1 MTGSSAR
8 RRCGSAWSTK
18 PGPARSFHTGS
29 DDSQPDASRP
39 PPSRSALSARRKASR
54 ALLRR
59 VRMATR
65 VPTGTAALPG
75 AAVPPAAHSSHTRPR
90 SAPALQRQAERPRL
104 SRERLITRQPSVPA
118 AFLRVPSARRS
129 GGRGEAGMRVEG
141 KSSLKPC
148 FLRRSNSR
156 SRGNCSRGGAERGSV
171 GPGSGARRRA
181 TAQRSAQRRGE
192 ELRTARGG
200 EHSSGL
206 VSPRHPAQRPSPLLF
221 CFVFLGGQRC
231 HCVTARCGV
240 RKFPGGDPKRP
251 LRAPGSMLR

>member
-8 RRCGSAWSTK
+8 PRCGSAWSTK

-75 AAVPPAAHSSHTRPR
+75 AAVLPAAHSSHTRPR

-181 TAQRSAQRRGE
+181 TAQRSAQRRGDARPE
-192 ELRTARGG
+192 AGSTAQASFPRATPL
-200 EHSSGL
+200 SG
-206 VSPRHPAQRPSPLLF
+206 PLPF
-221 CFVFLGGQRC
+221 CFVLFFGGGQRC